1 MRCAFKDGIPVI
13 YVDETM
19 FTKRAMMN
27 EEYSRRY
34 SNIHVEE
41 KDVLTGYIAAIAAVS
56 AERGLELVHTHSCPI
71 NEESFTEFIEDLH
84 SRHDGKPIAVF
95 MDNARYH
102 LSYTNA
108 AK

>member
-19 FTKRAMMN
+19 FTKRAMMD

-56 AERGLELVHTHSCPI
+56 A
-71 NEESFTEFIEDLH
+71 
-84 SRHDGKPIAVF
+84 
-95 MDNARYH
+95 
-102 LSYTNA
+102 
-108 AK
+108 